1 MVDWKK
7 AREGARMGRIVDLC
21 GDVAAAAEE
30 GPDGLLL
37 PVEAWDKLRAD
48 WSDEDIEDALGFV
61 RDSLMQSEL
70 VEAADSLSARLV
82 ELLGTW
88 GEPRAWQAAVEGH
101 ANVALDVIGQ
111 LARRVDRVEEILDLY
126 REGQGPDRRGFDAL
140 RQRLINQGIEQ
151 EMARDDDPGEA
162 DEPDEA

>member
-1 MVDWKK
+1 MVDWKE

-37 PVEAWDKLRAD
+37 PVEAWDRLRAD
-48 WSDEDIEDALGFV
+48 WSDEDIED
-61 RDSLMQSEL
+61 
-70 VEAADSLSARLV
+70 ADSLSARLV

-88 GEPRAWQAAVEGH
+88 AEPRAWQAAVAGH
-101 ANVALDVIGQ
+101 ANVTLDVMGQ
-111 LARRVDRVEEILDLY
+111 LARRVDRVEEILDLC

-151 EMARDDDPGEA
+151 EMARDDDPGA
-162 DEPDEA
+162 TDEPDED